1 MNVFKITTYTF
12 IMLGTC
18 LGPLVLDGVL
28 ASEDTVAKPQALTI
42 EESGD
47 LYLPSE
53 NALADLTAVID
64 TGKETGK
71 LVLVVMGA
79 NWCHDSRGLAARLYQ
94 EPLRSLVREHY
105 ETIFVDVGYL
115 DKGKDVINS
124 LGVSVYYATPTVLII
139 DPMSG
144 QLVNE
149 HNRHLWADAY
159 SISMDDS
166 VEYFRQMSQTDLTA
180 LRAVGEVSGE
190 QTAIM
195 AEIDA
200 FERHQADRLYKAY
213 TVLGPMLK
221 AYKED
226 GAGAFSEEA
235 WNEVRDFRYKVP
247 ADVDALRASALE
259 QIAAGETD
267 IRLDYPKYTSFTWET
282 EGQ

>member
-12 IMLGTC
+12 ILLGVC
-18 LGPLVLDGVL
+18 LGPLFLDDVM
-28 ASEDTVAKPQALTI
+28 ASEGTAKESQALTI
-42 EESGD
+42 EESGE

-53 NALADLTAVID
+53 NALADLAAVID
-64 TGKETGK
+64 TAKETGK
-71 LVLVVMGA
+71 LVLVVMGS
-79 NWCHDSRGLAARLYQ
+79 NWCHDSRGLAARLYE
-94 EPLRSLVREHY
+94 EPLRSLVREYY

-139 DPMSG
+139 DPLSG
-144 QLVNE
+144 QLVNA

-166 VEYFRQMSQTDLTA
+166 VDYFRQMSQTDLTA
-180 LRAVGEVSGE
+180 LRAGGVNGE
-190 QTAIM
+190 QAAIM

-200 FERHQADRLYKAY
+200 FERRQADRLYAAY
-213 TVLGPMLK
+213 GVLGPMLK
-221 AYKED
+221 EFKEGD
-226 GAGAFSEEA
+226 AELFSEEA

-247 ADVDALRASALE
+247 ADVDALRAEAIE
-259 QIAAGETD
+259 QMATGQTD
-267 IRLDYPKYTSFTWET
+267 IILNYPEYTPFSWEV

>member
-1 MNVFKITTYTF
+1 MNVFRIATYTF
-12 IMLGTC
+12 ILLGIC
-18 LGPLVLDGVL
+18 PGPLLVDNIW
-28 ASEDTVAKPQALTI
+28 ASEDTTTEHQALTI
-42 EESGD
+42 GESGE

-53 NALADLTAVID
+53 NALADLSAVID
-64 TGKETGK
+64 TARETGK

-79 NWCHDSRGLAARLYQ
+79 NWCHDSRGLAARLYK
-94 EPLRSLVREHY
+94 EPLRSLVSEHY

-139 DPMSG
+139 DPLSG

-166 VEYFRQMSQTDLTA
+166 IEYFRQMSQADLTA
-180 LRAVGEVSGE
+180 LRVKGEFNAD
-190 QTAIM
+190 QAAIM
-195 AEIDA
+195 AEIDS
-200 FERHQADRLYKAY
+200 FERQQADRLYQAY
-213 TVLGPMLK
+213 AILGPMLK
-221 AYKED
+221 EFKEGD
-226 GAGAFSEEA
+226 AEKFSEET

-259 QIAAGETD
+259 QMAAGKTD
-267 IRLDYPKYTSFTWET
+267 IRLAYPKYTPFSWET